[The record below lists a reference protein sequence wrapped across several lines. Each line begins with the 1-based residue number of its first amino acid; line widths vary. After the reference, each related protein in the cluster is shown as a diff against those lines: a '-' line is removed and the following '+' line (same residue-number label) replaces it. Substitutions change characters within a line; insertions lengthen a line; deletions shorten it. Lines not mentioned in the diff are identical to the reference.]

1 MCLNSPDDGKSE
13 SPEVGKTRRW
23 KFRKELERLELFTI
37 HDSPF
42 TTMTEF
48 AHDKIVPFKEAK
60 AGKKEQVAEMFNRIA
75 FRYDFVN
82 RFLSA
87 GIDVGWRKKAIRQ
100 LIQLNPQHILDV
112 ATGTA
117 DMPLLM
123 YKMLQP
129 KKITGIDIS
138 EGMLALGRQKVL
150 AQGLENVIE
159 LKSGDS
165 EAISFNDATFDAITV
180 SFGVRNFANLE
191 KGLTEMYRVLKEGG
205 KTVILEFSRPRN
217 PVIKWLSTI
226 YCRVIAPRAGGMISK
241 NREAYQYL
249 NDSIEAFPE
258 GENFTGIMER
268 AGFKNVYHKPL
279 TLGVCTIYC
288 GEK

>member
-1 MCLNSPDDGKSE
+1 
-13 SPEVGKTRRW
+13 
-23 KFRKELERLELFTI
+23 
-37 HDSPF
+37 
-42 TTMTEF
+42 MTEF

-60 AGKKEQVAEMFNRIA
+60 AGKKEQVAEMFDRIA

-87 GIDVGWRKKAIRQ
+87 GTDVGWRKKAIRQ
-100 LIQLNPQHILDV
+100 LIPIQPQYILDV

-123 YKMLQP
+123 CKMLHP
-129 KKITGIDIS
+129 EKITGIDIS
-138 EGMLALGRQKVL
+138 EGMMSLGRQKIASQEL
-150 AQGLENVIE
+150 QNVIE

-165 EAISFNDATFDAITV
+165 EAISFDTATFDAITV
-180 SFGVRNFANLE
+180 AFGVRNFANLE
-191 KGLTEMYRVLKEGG
+191 KGLSEIYRVLKEGG
-205 KTVILEFSRPRN
+205 KTVILEFSRPRH
-217 PVIKWLSTI
+217 PLIRWLSNI
-226 YCRVIAPRAGGMISK
+226 YCQVLAPRAGGLISK

-249 NDSIEAFPE
+249 NDSIAVFPE
-258 GENFTGIMER
+258 GEHFLKLMKQ
-268 AGFKNVYHKPL
+268 AGFKNLYRKPL

>member
-1 MCLNSPDDGKSE
+1 MTKY
-13 SPEVGKTRRW
+13 
-23 KFRKELERLELFTI
+23 FELFTI
-37 HDSPF
+37 DDLRI
-42 TTMTEF
+42 TIMTDF
-48 AHDKIVPFKEAK
+48 AHDKIIPFKK
-60 AGKKEQVAEMFNRIA
+60 AAGCKKEQVAEMFDRIA

-87 GIDVGWRKKAIRQ
+87 GIDIGWRKKAIRQ
-100 LIQLNPQHILDV
+100 LLLLNPKHILDV

-123 YKMLQP
+123 YKMLHP
-129 KKITGIDIS
+129 EKITGIDIS
-138 EGMLALGRQKVL
+138 EGMMALGREKIAAKSLQ
-150 AQGLENVIE
+150 NVIE

-165 EAISFNDATFDAITV
+165 EAISFDDAAFDAVTV

-191 KGLTEMYRVLKEGG
+191 KGLGEMHRVLRPSG
-205 KTVILEFSRPRN
+205 KMVVLEFSRPKQGLMRCMTS
-217 PVIKWLSTI
+217 V
-226 YCRVIAPRAGGMISK
+226 YCRIIAPQAGGLISK
-241 NREAYQYL
+241 NKEAYQYL

-258 GENFTGIMER
+258 GERFVEIMKQ
-268 AGFKNVYHKPL
+268 AGFKNVYRKPL

>member
-1 MCLNSPDDGKSE
+1 
-13 SPEVGKTRRW
+13 
-23 KFRKELERLELFTI
+23 
-37 HDSPF
+37 
-42 TTMTEF
+42 MTNF
-48 AHDKIVPFKEAK
+48 AHDKIVPFKEAS
-60 AGKKEQVAEMFNRIA
+60 ASKKEQVAEMFNRIA

-100 LIQLNPQHILDV
+100 LVKLNPQHILDV

-123 YKMLQP
+123 YKMLRP

-138 EGMLALGRQKVL
+138 EGMMELGRQKIAAKEL
-150 AQGLENVIE
+150 QNVIE

-165 EAISFNDATFDAITV
+165 EAISFDNDTFDAITV

-191 KGLTEMYRVLKEGG
+191 KGLSEMYRVLKTGG
-205 KTVILEFSRPRN
+205 KTVILEFSRPKQPFVR
-217 PVIKWLSTI
+217 WMTRM
-226 YCRVIAPRAGGMISK
+226 YCNVIAPRAGGMISK

-258 GENFTGIMER
+258 GANFKKIMER
-268 AGFKNVYHKPL
+268 AGFKNIFYKPL
-279 TLGVCTIYC
+279 TLGICTIYC